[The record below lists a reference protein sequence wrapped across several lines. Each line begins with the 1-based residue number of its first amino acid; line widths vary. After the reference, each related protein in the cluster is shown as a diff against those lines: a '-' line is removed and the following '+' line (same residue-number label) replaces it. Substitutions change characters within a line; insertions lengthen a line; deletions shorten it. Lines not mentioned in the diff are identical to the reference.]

1 MFFLLTHPSDDKN
14 HDITM
19 ISQDKNLLINDLIN
33 QFGMEMLACYDYL
46 YPKPSEIIQYSIG
59 CREYIV
65 YSYSVEVSLEC
76 TYHT

>member
-1 MFFLLTHPSDDKN
+1 
-14 HDITM
+14 M
-19 ISQDKNLLINDLIN
+19 ISQDKNLLINHLIN

-46 YPKPSEIIQYSIG
+46 YPKPSETIQYSIG

-65 YSYSVEVSLEC
+65 YSYSYSYSVEVSLEC